1 MLTWAVED
9 RTYGGAGLMPNST
22 REHWLDR
29 APGEGLTSNNETVN
43 MVAFLVFVVGIMFAC
58 FGRKR
63 CRNHQL
69 KREEEAAAAAAV
81 VGRED
86 AAAP

>member
-1 MLTWAVED
+1 MS
-9 RTYGGAGLMPNST
+9 NST

-43 MVAFLVFVVGIMFAC
+43 MIAFLVFVVGIMFAC

-63 CRNHQL
+63 FRNQQA
-69 KREEEAAAAAAV
+69 KREEEAAAAAEAAE
-81 VGRED
+81 RED